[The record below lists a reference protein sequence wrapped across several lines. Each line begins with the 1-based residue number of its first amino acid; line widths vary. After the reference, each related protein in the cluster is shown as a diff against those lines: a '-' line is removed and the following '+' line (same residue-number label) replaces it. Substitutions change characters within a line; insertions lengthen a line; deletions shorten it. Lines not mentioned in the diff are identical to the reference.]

1 MHLKNK
7 HPNLFKQREDYVA
20 EERKKKEKT
29 LKNKEVRT

>member
-29 LKNKEVRT
+29 LENKEVRT